1 MKTEY
6 TKAIENLERARKLLG
21 ETDLTTGNYH
31 TFTESAETISI
42 EDAIEFIKA
51 HGGLF
56 SDWINDR
63 KYN

>member
-6 TKAIENLERARKLLG
+6 TKAIENLEYARKLLG
-21 ETDLTTGNYH
+21 ETDLTTGNH
-31 TFTESAETISI
+31 HSFRECAETISI
-42 EDAIEFIKA
+42 QDAIDFIKA